1 MVGRPPGIRATSQS
15 RQRTPRL
22 QPVPS
27 AFNPAAGGFVCMDCA
42 EPGMMLISVAAVK
55 VLRLMAAGD
64 IALYRRL
71 RLEPSVLREVE
82 TVLEAQLEHHLDR
95 RLKSLEFLRS
105 MR

>member
-1 MVGRPPGIRATSQS
+1 MEAVEGGPELARWVFVAGRKR
-15 RQRTPRL
+15 
-22 QPVPS
+22 
-27 AFNPAAGGFVCMDCA
+27 
-42 EPGMMLISVAAVK
+42 VAAANLVGAALLLAYFE
-55 VLRLMAAGD
+55 VSSVPGGRGGGLAGD

-71 RLEPSVLREVE
+71 RLEPVVLLEVE